1 VGASAAVMG
10 IEHLNNSWLVR
21 RPADEAWPAAVVPAD
36 RTEQRYYLAA
46 AATLIATLALMA
58 APVLIASL
66 AIAGILR

>member
-1 VGASAAVMG
+1 MG
-10 IEHLNNSWLVR
+10 IEYVNHSWLVR
-21 RPADEAWPAAVVPAD
+21 RPADEAWRAAVVPVD

-46 AATLIATLALMA
+46 AATVIAALGLMA